1 MTRQVLEGESSLKT
15 LEALRV
21 SLQSNTIPWLK
32 SFGAEGGLEL
42 LLNLLQKRWAIFY
55 YGVQEIY

>member
-1 MTRQVLEGESSLKT
+1 MLQQNLLFHQVLEGDSSLKT

-32 SFGAEGGLEL
+32 SFGAEGGLGL
-42 LLNLLQKRWAIFY
+42 LLNLLQKR
-55 YGVQEIY
+55 